1 MYSFFELSGTPGA
14 RAAAAAGSL
23 IITLVFMAPTALGA
37 MFPASPNA
45 ANATAT
51 MIGALA

>member
-23 IITLVFMAPTALGA
+23 IITMVFMATAII
-37 MFPASPNA
+37 PASPSA
-45 ANATAT
+45 ANATVT

>member
-23 IITLVFMAPTALGA
+23 IITMVFMAPTVLGA
-37 MFPASPNA
+37 VIPASPA
-45 ANATAT
+45 ATNATALT
-51 MIGALA
+51 MGVLA

>member
-23 IITLVFMAPTALGA
+23 IITMVFTAPTVLSAI
-37 MFPASPNA
+37 FPASQNTT
-45 ANATAT
+45 NATVT